1 MDTKTSSLQE
11 QPEKD
16 KRRRILLFV
25 IWLLLLI
32 SIVGNGVLFWLF
44 SKERKRAQTVIKEK
58 EIVMVEKDHTKDD
71 LLKLQEDFSMIKT
84 NNKKINAEL
93 EQKRAEIADLIKE
106 ADKHQ
111 GDAWYISKLQKQT
124 EGLKNIMKGYIR
136 AIDSLNT
143 SNKFLLKE
151 NVKVRTQYLSEKEKT
166 SNLIKEK
173 EDLQVS
179 LNKGGLLK
187 SSGTVAKGVIVR
199 RGGKKESDTK
209 KAKKVDKIKVTTTII
224 ANELAKKG
232 DKDIYMRVVTP
243 DGRELARAIDDA
255 NSFAFNGVR
264 GFFCAK
270 ETITYENQ
278 EMPITLYAVNK
289 AGFLPGKY
297 IIELYCDENLMG
309 QTTLVLE

>member
-106 ADKHQ
+106 ADKL
-111 GDAWYISKLQKQT
+111 K
-124 EGLKNIMKGYIR
+124 GL
-136 AIDSLNT
+136 
-143 SNKFLLKE
+143 
-151 NVKVRTQYLSEKEKT
+151 
-166 SNLIKEK
+166 
-173 EDLQVS
+173 
-179 LNKGGLLK
+179 
-187 SSGTVAKGVIVR
+187 
-199 RGGKKESDTK
+199 
-209 KAKKVDKIKVTTTII
+209 
-224 ANELAKKG
+224 
-232 DKDIYMRVVTP
+232 
-243 DGRELARAIDDA
+243 
-255 NSFAFNGVR
+255 
-264 GFFCAK
+264 
-270 ETITYENQ
+270 
-278 EMPITLYAVNK
+278 
-289 AGFLPGKY
+289 
-297 IIELYCDENLMG
+297 
-309 QTTLVLE
+309 